1 MWSDRLRTQA
11 FSISSRRNDRYPDRL
26 MTGRIWP
33 GRAKAGFKL
42 AAVNRPPK
50 AIQRGKSWPDL
61 QRPVMAGCVRSR
73 TAASEQR
80 NSWNPWVPDRQLCG
94 SRNDRSGSGR
104 DSRSRLAALPRRC
117 ELEVSVRPS
126 AARPPLHNPAI
137 LMAAGPRNLSLP
149 QARRSAVL
157 IPSDG
162 LVVRRRCRAGRE
174 RR

>member
-1 MWSDRLRTQA
+1 MASLREDSVSRRVALAHAGITFELTA
-11 FSISSRRNDRYPDRL
+11 AGMASRASSRPVAYRFVW
-26 MTGRIWP
+26 MTAIRIEWPVTACGRTETP
-33 GRAKAGFKL
+33 AARPL
-42 AAVNRPPK
+42 AATPRAVCDSLKPTLTGHPDFPEAAAEARWPSVSFAATKLPLVN
-50 AIQRGKSWPDL
+50 
-61 QRPVMAGCVRSR
+61 
-73 TAASEQR
+73 
-80 NSWNPWVPDRQLCG
+80 
-94 SRNDRSGSGR
+94 
-104 DSRSRLAALPRRC
+104 SRL
-117 ELEVSVRPS
+117 RPS